1 MRVREEQNEIHEDNL
16 KHLNVHTLKK
26 RRRVGNKNYVL
37 FFEHNHRSDP
47 HRPTLDLDKVTNE
60 KQKNSGYLEN
70 IDVKRR

>member
-26 RRRVGNKNYVL
+26 KRRVGNKNYVC
-37 FFEHNHRSDP
+37 NHGSGA
-47 HRPTLDLDKVTNE
+47 HRPTLDLEKLTNE
-60 KQKNSGYLEN
+60 KQIICGYLEK